1 MATIDNILTLIEKG
15 YSKDEIDALLARD
28 EVAEPEPEE
37 SPEESQEDANESQE
51 DASAGEKDG
60 DPSPLEL
67 LTQQV
72 LDLTKQV
79 QTMTAAVQ
87 LRNVKGAEAPDGDNK
102 EMTAQ
107 DFLAQ
112 LINPNYKEDTK

>member
-15 YSKDEIDALLARD
+15 YSKDEIDALLAQD
-28 EVAEPEPEE
+28 EVTEPEPEE
-37 SPEESQEDANESQE
+37 SPEESQEDANDLQE
-51 DASAGEKDG
+51 NKSAGEEAG

-112 LINPNYKEDTK
+112 MINPNYKEDTK

>member
-15 YSKDEIDALLARD
+15 YSKDEIDVLLAQD
-28 EVAEPEPEE
+28 EVTEPEPEE

-51 DASAGEKDG
+51 DASAGEEDG

-112 LINPNYKEDTK
+112 MINPNYKEDTK

>member
-15 YSKDEIDALLARD
+15 YSKDEIDALLAQD
-28 EVAEPEPEE
+28 ETAEPEPEE

-51 DASAGEKDG
+51 DASAGEEDG

-112 LINPNYKEDTK
+112 MINPNYKEDTK

>member
-15 YSKDEIDALLARD
+15 YSKDEIDALLAQD
-28 EVAEPEPEE
+28 EVTEPEPEE

-51 DASAGEKDG
+51 DASAGEEDG

-112 LINPNYKEDTK
+112 MINPNYKEDTK

>member
-15 YSKDEIDALLARD
+15 YSKDEIDALLAQD
-28 EVAEPEPEE
+28 EVTEPEPEE
-37 SPEESQEDANESQE
+37 TPEESQEDANDSQE
-51 DASAGEKDG
+51 NKSAGEEAG
-60 DPSPLEL
+60 DPSPLEI

-112 LINPNYKEDTK
+112 MINPNYKEDTK